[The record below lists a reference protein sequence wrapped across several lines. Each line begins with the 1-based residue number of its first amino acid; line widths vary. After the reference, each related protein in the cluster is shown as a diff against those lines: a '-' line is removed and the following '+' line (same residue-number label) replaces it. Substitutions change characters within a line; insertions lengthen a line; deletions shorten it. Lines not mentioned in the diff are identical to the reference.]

1 MMQKISFRADAGAQT
16 GYGHFIRTL
25 ALADMLKDDFDCTFY
40 TLEPTQYQIGELA
53 NVCRFVAL
61 ERETADRT
69 FLESVSDEDIVVLD
83 NYYFDTCFQRKIR
96 DYGCKLVC
104 VDDIHDKHF
113 VADVVINHGLND
125 ERLFDAEPYTKLCLG
140 LGWALLRKPFLQAR
154 DKGIPRDGSIVVSMG
169 GADPYRLTDTIVLNL
184 RALNL
189 SCEIKVLLGDK
200 VYLSEENR
208 QSVTVLNRLSA
219 EEICSLFLRSSV
231 GIMSASSVCIEALY
245 CQLPLLVGHYVA
257 NQYEFYQQLKRQN
270 LITDLGNL
278 HQIGIRKIERALR
291 TSPVLGGG
299 FDGRNIRQR
308 YRSLFLSL

>member
-1 MMQKISFRADAGAQT
+1 MMQKISFRADAGVQT

-40 TLEPTQYQIGELA
+40 TLKPTQYQVGELA
-53 NVCRFVAL
+53 KVCRFVAL
-61 ERETADRT
+61 KRRTADRT
-69 FLESVSDEDIVVLD
+69 FLESVSGEDIVVLD
-83 NYYFDTCFQRKIR
+83 NYYFDTCFQRKIKN
-96 DYGCKLVC
+96 YGCKLVC

-125 ERLFDAEPYTKLCLG
+125 ERLFDTEPYTKLCLG
-140 LGWALLRKPFLQAR
+140 LDWALLRKPFLQPPN
-154 DKGIPRDGSIVVSMG
+154 KGISRDGSIAVSMG
-169 GADPYRLTDTIVLNL
+169 GADPYRLTDAIVREL

-208 QSVTVLNRLSA
+208 QGVTVLNRLSA
-219 EEICSLFLRSSV
+219 EEICFLFRHSSV

-245 CQLPLLVGHYVA
+245 CQLPLLVGYYVD

-278 HQIGIRKIERALR
+278 HQIGIRKIARALCAGPI
-291 TSPVLGGG
+291 SGCG
-299 FDGRNIRQR
+299 FDGSNIRQR
-308 YRSLFLSL
+308 YRNLFLSL